1 MTVYFAQGFPTLIA
15 GLPGISRMT
24 LALVWPD
31 TFTMFALWL
40 AHSCGKRVSRVIS
53 GSAARQPCRIYVT
66 YQFDNERK
74 N

>member
-15 GLPGISRMT
+15 GLPGKSRVT

-40 AHSCGKRVSRVIS
+40 AHSCGKRVSRIIPS
-53 GSAARQPCRIYVT
+53 SAARQPCRIYVM
-66 YQFDNERK
+66 YPFDNQRK